1 VVEYIILFYIILCW
15 YVEINNI
22 HETQCLRIIKTLC
35 TIRKIL
41 KRSSIILRCKFF
53 RYQELADPSLKQ
65 KCPVWSCT
73 LGETVY
79 DIQTV
84 EITPSATTIHVLGE
98 RNYYCFQGNGVLWFM
113 KRLQY
118 TPCCFHPYILGIP
131 KHKGI
136 QLLWTIIILF
146 VHV

>member
-1 VVEYIILFYIILCW
+1 MVW
-15 YVEINNI
+15 YVGINNNVI
-22 HETQCLRIIKTLC
+22 PETQSTQRLLIIKTLC

-41 KRSSIILRCKFF
+41 KRTSLMLQCKFF

-65 KCPVWSCT
+65 KWPVWTCT

-131 KHKGI
+131 LTIKAYSFYK
-136 QLLWTIIILF
+136 LYIIILITL
-146 VHV
+146 V